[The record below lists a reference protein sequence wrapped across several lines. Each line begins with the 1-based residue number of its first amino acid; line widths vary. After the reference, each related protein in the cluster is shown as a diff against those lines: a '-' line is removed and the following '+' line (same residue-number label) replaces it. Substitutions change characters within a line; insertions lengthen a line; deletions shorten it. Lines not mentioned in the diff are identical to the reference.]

1 MSEDT
6 GGFHSQA
13 VVTDGGA
20 AAEIGI
26 GMLGYAFMGK
36 AHSNGY
42 KKIPYMMYPPPAI
55 PVLQRIAGRNGDAV
69 AEAARRYGFSEHST
83 DWREVISDPK
93 VDVIDNSGPNDL
105 HYEANMAAVEAG
117 KHVVSEKPL
126 GRNAA
131 ESRAMWQAAEAA
143 GIKHM
148 TAFNYRFVPAVV
160 LARKLIEDDVVGEVR
175 HFRGFYLQEWLVDP
189 SAPRVWRLDKA
200 QAGSGSLG
208 DLGAH
213 SIDLA
218 RFLVGEPTAVNGKLK
233 TFVEERPDPD
243 NPGQSAPVTVDDAY
257 LALVEFEGGAIGT
270 LEATRFAHG
279 NKNGNM
285 FEINGSKGSIAFDIQ
300 RMNELQVFSGS
311 SEPGNANG
319 FTNVMVSEQY
329 HPYWTN
335 WWPQGHMIGWEHTF
349 VHELCHF
356 LDCVANDKA
365 VAPWG
370 ATFEDGYRADVVCE
384 AIARSSEMDGAR
396 VRIEY

>member
-1 MSEDT
+1 MATDS

-13 VVTDGGA
+13 VVSDGSA
-20 AAEIGI
+20 VPEIGI

-55 PVLQRIAGRNGDAV
+55 PVLQAVAGRNPAAV
-69 AEAARRYGFSEHST
+69 AEAARRYGFASHAT
-83 DWREVISDPK
+83 DWMQVISDPM
-93 VDVIDNSGPNDL
+93 VQVVDNSGPNNL
-105 HYEANMAAVEAG
+105 HYEANMAAIAAG

-131 ESRAMWQAAEAA
+131 ESREMWQAAEKA

-148 TAFNYRFVPAVV
+148 TAFNYRFVPAIV
-160 LARKLIEDDVVGEVR
+160 LARQLIADGLVGEVR
-175 HFRGFYLQEWLVDP
+175 HFRGFYLQEWLVDA
-189 SAPRVWRLDKA
+189 SAPRVWRLDIG

-213 SIDLA
+213 TIDLA
-218 RFLVGEPTAVNGKLK
+218 RFLVGEPKAVNGMLK
-233 TFVEERPDPD
+233 TFVKQRPDPD
-243 NPGQSAPVTVDDAY
+243 NPDRLAPVTVDDAY
-257 LALVEFEGGAIGT
+257 LALVEFECGAIGT
-270 LEATRFAHG
+270 LEATRYAYG
-279 NKNGNM
+279 NKNGNI

-300 RMNELQVFSGS
+300 RLNELKVYSGD
-311 SEPGNANG
+311 SEPANANG
-319 FTNVMVSEQY
+319 FTTVLVSEQH

-356 LDCVANDKA
+356 LDCVANDKD

-370 ATFEDGYRADVVCE
+370 ATFEDGYKADVICE
-384 AIARSSEMDGAR
+384 AIANSAAMGGAR
-396 VRIEY
+396 VQIAY